1 MLDAFARDPRVVAK
15 LDLLLL
21 LRFFLR
27 LFLLEIDYDPWN
39 EGHTNRITYQN
50 ALTATVKFF

>member
-1 MLDAFARDPRVVAK
+1 MLDAFARDPRVAK
-15 LDLLLL
+15 LDLLL

-39 EGHTNRITYQN
+39 EEHKNRITYQN

>member
-1 MLDAFARDPRVVAK
+1 MLDAFARDPRVAK
-15 LDLLLL
+15 LDLLL

-27 LFLLEIDYDPWN
+27 LFFLLEIDYDPWN
-39 EGHTNRITYQN
+39 EEHKNRITYQN